1 MEFRGRQTWINEIMR
16 SSAPTVPKVFC
27 AASADLDAVRNLLV
41 APVKQPYSIKD
52 GVEVMSPLLAALVI
66 PSQTEIP
73 FVEPG
78 KIFERSLAGF
88 PHFALASGELK
99 KASSTAY
106 TDRRHELDCALPW
119 STDES
124 IVKKGR

>member
-1 MEFRGRQTWINEIMR
+1 MH
-16 SSAPTVPKVFC
+16 
-27 AASADLDAVRNLLV
+27 NLLV
-41 APVKQPYSIKD
+41 APVEQPYSIKD

-99 KASSTAY
+99 KGSSIAY